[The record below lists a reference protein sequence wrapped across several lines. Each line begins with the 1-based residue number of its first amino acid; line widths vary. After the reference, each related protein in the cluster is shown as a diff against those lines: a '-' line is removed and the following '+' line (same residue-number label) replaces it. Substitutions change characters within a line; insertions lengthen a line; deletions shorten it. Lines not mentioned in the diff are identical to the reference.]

1 MAAKPTVAEV
11 AEHIEHDKGSDA
23 IERLID
29 SAEEEVLTRYGPHN
43 AQVDFLRGGDMF
55 LYTLRPVS
63 LVTSIIETVGETTT
77 SLAANDW
84 TSRSGGWILERD
96 QNGTN
101 SRRTWADF
109 VEVTYTPESD
119 DDRRK
124 MVIVELVRVSMM
136 YNAAKSKRTGDVSF
150 TFVEYQDER
159 ESILSTLD
167 TRQRLFA

>member
-11 AEHIEHDKGSDA
+11 AEHIEHDKGSDTVQ
-23 IERLID
+23 RLID

-55 LYTLRPVS
+55 LYTLRPVL

-77 SLAANDW
+77 SLTTNDW

-101 SRRTWADF
+101 SRRTWADW
-109 VEVTYTPESD
+109 VTVTYTPEND

-124 MVIVELVRVSMM
+124 MVMIELVRVSMA
-136 YNAAKSKRTGDVSF
+136 YSALKSSKVGDVTCS
-150 TFVEYQDER
+150 FVEYQNER